1 MNDLA
6 YLSLPKPKTKS
17 RLTARGA
24 LKVQPRRG
32 RKAKRKAKS

>member
-6 YLSLPKPKTKS
+6 YLRLPP
-17 RLTARGA
+17 ARNKKA
-24 LKVQPRRG
+24 DPRREAVKVQPRRG

>member
-6 YLSLPKPKTKS
+6 YLSLPKPRKKPDH
-17 RLTARGA
+17 RRDGV
-24 LKVQPRRG
+24 KVQPRRG